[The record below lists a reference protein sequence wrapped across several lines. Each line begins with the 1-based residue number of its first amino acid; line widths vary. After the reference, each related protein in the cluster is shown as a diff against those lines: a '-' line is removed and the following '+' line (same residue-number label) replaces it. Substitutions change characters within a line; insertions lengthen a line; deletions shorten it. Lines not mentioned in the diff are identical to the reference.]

1 MAELA
6 PASEYHALDG
16 AGAAGFLATVEST
29 LEAPH
34 EQPALRGIQA
44 AV

>member
-6 PASEYHALDG
+6 PASEYRALDG
-16 AGAAGFLATVEST
+16 AGAAGFLAAVEST
-29 LEAPH
+29 LEAPY
-34 EQPALRGIQA
+34 EERALRGIQA